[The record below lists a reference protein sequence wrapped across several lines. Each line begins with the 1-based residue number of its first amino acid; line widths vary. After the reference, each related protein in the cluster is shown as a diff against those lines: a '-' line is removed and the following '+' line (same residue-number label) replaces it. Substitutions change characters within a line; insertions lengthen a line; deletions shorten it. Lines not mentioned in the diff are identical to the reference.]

1 MLTNKAR
8 VIISWIAVFAIFTN
22 YSLIAQEPSGIRSQC
37 DLHLSYLGDKYDVAG
52 VIGFATPPASAL
64 DDANH
69 GLPSTVSTVVIAP
82 TNVDE
87 YNRMFPSSA
96 TSGNVEEIR
105 DVAARLQ
112 QMSLAAGSDW
122 NGDNFEA
129 RLKQSKASYIILVGH
144 NDGGNF
150 IFTNGSNLLLADMV
164 VTASDQKKR
173 LIVLSCRAKNYVP
186 KGTPATSGEISY
198 PEALVI
204 AGKLSKFIEGRNG
217 ATSLSEIN
225 SQLTPIEGQATQHFR
240 WKYIIVAGCK
250 AAVSGV
256 AIALLVYALSDDDKK
271 KKKNKNQIDKKEP
284 HADVRP
290 EQTVVI
296 EVPVVLSQFRRGR
309 SARLTD
315 ARFSSSR
322 RERSSSWAMNFSSGR
337 RVWYSAASTL
347 LGRLSSA

>member
-1 MLTNKAR
+1 VRTNKFR
-8 VIISWIAVFAIFTN
+8 LITVWIAVFAISTN

-37 DLHLSYLGDKYDVAG
+37 DLHLSYLGDKYDVTE
-52 VIGFATPPASAL
+52 VIGFTTPPASAL
-64 DDANH
+64 VEASR
-69 GLPSTVSTVVIAP
+69 GLPSAVNTVVIAP

-87 YNRMFPSSA
+87 YNKMFPTSA

-105 DVAARLQ
+105 DIAGRLQ
-112 QMSLAAGSDW
+112 QMSLAAASDW
-122 NGDNFEA
+122 NRDNFEA

-150 IFTNGSNLLLADMV
+150 IFNNGSNLLLADMV
-164 VTASDQKKR
+164 VTASEQKKR

-204 AGKLSKFIEGRNG
+204 ADKVSKFIESRNG
-217 ATSLSEIN
+217 DTSLSEIN
-225 SQLTPIEGQATQHFR
+225 SQLTPIEDQATQHFK

-271 KKKNKNQIDKKEP
+271 KKKNKKQIEKEDP

-290 EQTVVI
+290 SSQS
-296 EVPVVLSQFRRGR
+296 LSMCLW
-309 SARLTD
+309 S
-315 ARFSSSR
+315 
-322 RERSSSWAMNFSSGR
+322 
-337 RVWYSAASTL
+337 
-347 LGRLSSA
+347 